1 MIALNGSIIFQ
12 RLRRTSDKVREEA
25 TWIMVLKYAE
35 DGSCRVKKT
44 NGQMA
49 F

>member
-12 RLRRTSDKVREEA
+12 RLRRTCDTVREEA
-25 TWIMVLKYAE
+25 TGIMVLKYAE
-35 DGSCRVKKT
+35 DGSCREKKT

>member
-35 DGSCRVKKT
+35 DGSCRVEKT